1 MLDVFTVG
9 SGEYLVNMFNA
20 VAAWSG
26 SGGFKSLIRVVM
38 VMGLIYALIVTAMN
52 MDWRVWF
59 RWFIQSTLVYS
70 CLMVPT
76 VTVRVVDRV
85 NPGLPAATV
94 GNVPLGLGVM
104 ASFTSQVSDYLT
116 RTAETVF
123 VMPAQLQYSNGGI
136 VYGARLWDKA
146 MTFQV
151 KDPIFRG
158 NLDNY
163 MKQCLYYDILLG
175 TADIAALAESNQLWT
190 DIGAVAATNRGI
202 LYTQL
207 DGGVYENV
215 GMSCQQA
222 WNALNGQWVTY
233 MTTQVPR
240 FARSFY
246 PDLTAVAANAKI
258 SADIPLV
265 AGLFTGTASPANE
278 VLRQNA
284 LVDIIEGAQLNFG
297 DDEAD
302 AFALTRADTQARNS
316 MSSIAQQ
323 AMTWVPVLNAVL
335 TMIFYAMFVV
345 VFPLFLFPKTG
356 VATLKGYM
364 GGFFYLAAWGPIY
377 VLLHMFLMDWM
388 ARQMTAEAPTG
399 LTLAGWG
406 GADAVVDDMSTMAG
420 MLMMSVPVLAGM
432 LARGAG
438 AVASSAGSFLSAA
451 QSGAEAAAVERTT
464 GNYAYGDVSLS
475 NFSANTRQANKWDE
489 RPEIDYGA
497 GRSTFHYNDGRVATD
512 FGSGRPVM
520 NASGGMDV
528 LPFKPMWNQGYT
540 SNLRAQGQAYLNEAE
555 RLENANAETWRQS
568 SGRFGSSTQANSIAT
583 GTRWADGS
591 SSDDVNSTGGTV
603 RVVVSSNRTSSVDSG
618 VTAGIVEGRRDS
630 KGFSG
635 NIGILGSW
643 GDERTVRSGDRKG
656 DANSEGDSGGSEGG
670 QRSGNLDIRT
680 EGGIGVQGSRD
691 WYDDESVSAQTRKG
705 VNQSVSGALSVEG
718 QSGSVSSD
726 RTYQSNERYGDTSRT
741 STDTT
746 GTDWRV
752 AEDVERRRTAAQ
764 YRELGSRMVAEADYA
779 ESSGFNMSQD
789 MSNLIG
795 SRYRDLQLRD
805 PERML
810 PDLSDPNLSIDQ
822 MRRRDDGV
830 REVMGDLM
838 GDIRRRDFSE
848 LGDVRSIGAAT
859 PPTSIGGRP
868 VGIGPLAR
876 PDGAPEAPGAVAGA
890 ADFDG
895 AYSLVPVGRGERA
908 ALPVAGA
915 VRSGLGGRVN
925 PVTGEYG
932 AHNGIDIPARAGTP
946 IVLQAGGVV
955 ERVDFQAG
963 GAGNYVV
970 INHGN
975 GLLSKYFHL
984 QERSNL
990 VPGQEVGAGSVVGGV
1005 GSTGRSSGNHLHYE
1019 IWKDGAPVDPRRF
1032 TFRRSENE

>member
-59 RWFIQSTLVYS
+59 RWFLQSTLVYS

-377 VLLHMFLMDWM
+377 VLLHMFLMDRM
-388 ARQMTAEAPTG
+388 ARQMSAEAPTG

-512 FGSGRPVM
+512 FGNGRPVM

-555 RLENANAETWRQS
+555 RLENANAETWRHS
-568 SGRFGSSTQANSIAT
+568 TGTFGSQTHADSRAS
-583 GTRWADGS
+583 GTRWVKGHGSEDGT
-591 SSDDVNSTGGTV
+591 STGGTV
-603 RVVVSSNRTSSVDSG
+603 TVQGGSTNTRSVDAG
-618 VTAGIVEGRRDS
+618 VTAGVTN
-630 KGFSG
+630 G
-635 NIGILGSW
+635 NRTSDTWNGSLGGALSW
-643 GDERTVRSGDRKG
+643 GDERGGGGGKDGDGGQERGALDFRIDGALGKQWADQDYRDASVTGQTRTGTNDSVTSGVTVAGTSGTSSSERNYNSNEKYG
-656 DANSEGDSGGSEGG
+656 DAS
-670 QRSGNLDIRT
+670 RT
-680 EGGIGVQGSRD
+680 
-691 WYDDESVSAQTRKG
+691 
-705 VNQSVSGALSVEG
+705 
-718 QSGSVSSD
+718 
-726 RTYQSNERYGDTSRT
+726 DTS
-741 STDTT
+741 TT
-746 GTDWRV
+746 GTDWRT

-779 ESSGFNMSQD
+779 ESAGFNMSQD

-859 PPTSIGGRP
+859 PPSSIGGRP

-876 PDGAPEAPGAVAGA
+876 PDGAPDAAGGGGDA

-895 AYSLVPVGRGERA
+895 AYSLVPVGRGERP

-975 GLLSKYFHL
+975 GVLSKYFHL

-1005 GSTGRSSGNHLHYE
+1005 GSTGRSTGNHLHYE

-1032 TFRRSENE
+1032 AFRRSGGE

>member
-38 VMGLIYALIVTAMN
+38 VMGLIYALLVTAMN

-59 RWFIQSTLVYS
+59 RWFLQSTLVYS

-207 DGGVYENV
+207 NGGVYENV

-222 WNALNGQWVTY
+222 WNALNGQWATY
-233 MTTQVPR
+233 MAAQVPK

-246 PDLTAVAANAKI
+246 PDLTTIAANSKI
-258 SADIPLV
+258 AADIPLV

-278 VLRQNA
+278 ILRQNA

-323 AMTWVPVLNAVL
+323 AMTWVPVLNAIL

-377 VLLHMFLMDWM
+377 VLLHMFLMDRM
-388 ARQMTAEAPTG
+388 ARQMVAEAPGG

-420 MLMMSVPVLAGM
+420 MLMISVPVLAGM

-475 NFSANTRQANKWDE
+475 NVSANTRQANKWDE

-497 GRSTFHYNDGRVATD
+497 GRSTFHYSDGRVATD
-512 FGSGRPVM
+512 FGNGRPVM

-568 SGRFGSSTQANSIAT
+568 SGRFGSSTQADSTAT
-583 GTRWADGS
+583 GSRWVRGEGS
-591 SSDDVNSTGGTV
+591 ESGNSTGGTV
-603 RVVVSSNRTSSVDSG
+603 TVQGSVNNTKSVDSG
-618 VTAGIVEGRRDS
+618 VTTGVTTGNKETDTWQAG
-630 KGFSG
+630 
-635 NIGILGSW
+635 LGGALSW
-643 GDERTVRSGDRKG
+643 GDERY
-656 DANSEGDSGGSEGG
+656 
-670 QRSGNLDIRT
+670 
-680 EGGIGVQGSRD
+680 GGIGKNG
-691 WYDDESVSAQTRKG
+691 KG
-705 VNQSVSGALSVEG
+705 DGGQERGALDFRVDGNAGVRWEDQDYTDASRTAQRRAG
-718 QSGSVSSD
+718 TSDSVSSGVTVAGTAGTNKSERD
-726 RTYQSNERYGDTSRT
+726 YNSNEAYGDSSRT
-741 STDTT
+741 STSTT

-764 YRELGSRMVAEADYA
+764 YRELGTRMVAEADYA
-779 ESSGFNMSQD
+779 ESAGFNMSQD

-795 SRYRDLQLRD
+795 NRYRELQMRD

-810 PDLSDPNLSIDQ
+810 PDLSNPNLDLDQ
-822 MRRRDDGV
+822 MRRRDDAI

-838 GDIRRRDFSE
+838 GDIQRRDFSD
-848 LGDVRSIGAAT
+848 LGDVRGIGAVQ
-859 PPTSIGGRP
+859 PPSSIGGRP
-868 VGIGPLAR
+868 AGIGPLSRPKEA
-876 PDGAPEAPGAVAGA
+876 PDGPAALQEGANGS
-890 ADFDG
+890 G
-895 AYSLVPVGRGERA
+895 GEYELVPLGRGERS
-908 ALPVAGA
+908 LMPVAGSI
-915 VRSGLGGRVN
+915 RSGLGGRVN
-925 PVTGEYG
+925 PVTGESG
-932 AHNGIDIPARAGTP
+932 EHKGIDIAAPAGTP
-946 IVLQAGGVV
+946 IVLQASGVV

-975 GLLSKYFHL
+975 GVLTKYFHM
-984 QERSNL
+984 ESRSSL
-990 VPGQEVGAGSVVGGV
+990 MPGREVSAGTVVGNV
-1005 GSTGRSSGNHLHYE
+1005 GSTGRATGAHLHYE
-1019 IWKDGAPVDPRRF
+1019 VWKEGAPVDPRRF
-1032 TFRRSENE
+1032 AFRRFEAN